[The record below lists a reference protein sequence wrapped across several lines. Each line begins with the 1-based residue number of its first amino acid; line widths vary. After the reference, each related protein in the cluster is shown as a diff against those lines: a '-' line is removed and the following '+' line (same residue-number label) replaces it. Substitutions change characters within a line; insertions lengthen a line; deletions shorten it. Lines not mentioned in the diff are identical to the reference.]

1 MTTYRAAPG
10 VLSEEMDGNVMLID
24 ETSAE
29 LITLNPVGSVVWA
42 TLAAGEAT
50 IDHSVRAVLVE
61 FPDAPQDSVTAD
73 VAAFVE
79 ELATA
84 GLVIVKS

>member
-24 ETSAE
+24 ESSAE
-29 LITLNPVGSVVWA
+29 LITLNRVGSVVWE

-50 IDHSVRAVLVE
+50 LDHSVRAVLVE
-61 FPDAPQDSVTAD
+61 FPDAPRDAVTAD
-73 VAAFVE
+73 VASFVE
-79 ELATA
+79 QLATA
-84 GLVIVKS
+84 GLVIVEP